1 MILLNI
7 DKEQHGDYLYQ
18 QIYQELKK
26 KILERQFEAH
36 EKLPPKR
43 TLAKQL
49 DVSINTI
56 TNAYEQLLAEG
67 YIYAIERSGYYIE
80 EITKFD
86 KHRHVSRN
94 FPEHLKE
101 ATENRNGWL
110 SLSHM
115 TADTALFPFKEW
127 LKSERKAIEN
137 HQRDLAEI
145 NHPQGPYLVRETIAK
160 FIGLSR
166 GVACEPE
173 QIVISAGTQPLMQQ
187 LMSIQ
192 PEDTTIAMESPGYSR
207 IYTLLSQQLQMPVDL
222 ISLDDNGIDIEQV
235 EKSAANFLFVTPSH
249 HFPTG
254 KIMPISRR
262 IELLNWAL
270 KEEHRYII
278 EDDYDSEF
286 KYETDNI
293 PSLQSLDQHDR
304 VIYFGTFS
312 KSLLPTFRIS
322 YMVLPPKF
330 LEKYQEKHADLIHYN
345 NTLVLY
351 TLHYFIQSGAYE
363 SHLKRMNH
371 YYETKRNLL
380 ITELTNVFGD
390 DIFIKDIPAGLHFVA
405 KFNTNKTYEEVEL
418 ATKELKLEI
427 YSIKRFSLKNEYK
440 HTENIELVIGFA
452 IIKKEDIKE
461 AVARLAKAIY

>member
-7 DKEQHGDYLYQ
+7 DKEEHGDYLYQ

-43 TLAKQL
+43 TLARQL

-101 ATENRNGWL
+101 AIENRNGWL

-173 QIVISAGTQPLMQQ
+173 QIVISAGTQPLC
-187 LMSIQ
+187 
-192 PEDTTIAMESPGYSR
+192 
-207 IYTLLSQQLQMPVDL
+207 
-222 ISLDDNGIDIEQV
+222 
-235 EKSAANFLFVTPSH
+235 
-249 HFPTG
+249 
-254 KIMPISRR
+254 
-262 IELLNWAL
+262 
-270 KEEHRYII
+270 
-278 EDDYDSEF
+278 
-286 KYETDNI
+286 
-293 PSLQSLDQHDR
+293 
-304 VIYFGTFS
+304 
-312 KSLLPTFRIS
+312 
-322 YMVLPPKF
+322 
-330 LEKYQEKHADLIHYN
+330 N
-345 NTLVLY
+345 N
-351 TLHYFIQSGAYE
+351 
-363 SHLKRMNH
+363 
-371 YYETKRNLL
+371 
-380 ITELTNVFGD
+380 
-390 DIFIKDIPAGLHFVA
+390 
-405 KFNTNKTYEEVEL
+405 
-418 ATKELKLEI
+418 
-427 YSIKRFSLKNEYK
+427 
-440 HTENIELVIGFA
+440 
-452 IIKKEDIKE
+452 
-461 AVARLAKAIY
+461 